1 MTDMRDFESKD
12 QTFAVSFRDIAR
24 EEFWIV
30 ARSFF
35 APIYGTLLVWRRLA
49 RFTRQVDRGTF
60 RSRPSDPPLQPA
72 E

>member
-1 MTDMRDFESKD
+1 MTDMRDLEFKD
-12 QTFAVSFRDIAR
+12 QTSAASFRDIAR

-49 RFTRQVDRGTF
+49 RFTRHVDRGTF
-60 RSRPSDPPLQPA
+60 RSRPSDLPLQPA